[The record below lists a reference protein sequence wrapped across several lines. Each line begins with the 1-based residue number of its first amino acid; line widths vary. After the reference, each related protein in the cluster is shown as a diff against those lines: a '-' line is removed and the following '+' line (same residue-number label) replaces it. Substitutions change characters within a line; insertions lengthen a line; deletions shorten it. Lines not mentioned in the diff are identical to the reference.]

1 MELTPRRQ
9 RNFEGHLEAN
19 EERTGAPR
27 RTLRLPAKTVMARGT
42 TVVSGTFRANR
53 AAGSRSTPI
62 ARRVDKSTEKPDAYW
77 FTNRLVYCL
86 SQPQRTRGNHMQR

>member
-42 TVVSGTFRANR
+42 TMVGGNVSR
-53 AAGSRSTPI
+53 
-62 ARRVDKSTEKPDAYW
+62 TEPLA
-77 FTNRLVYCL
+77 VG
-86 SQPQRTRGNHMQR
+86 QRQ